1 MHILHLIRVCNRLKF
16 HCQVFSMNKY
26 IKLVLRRPVHIL
38 IMLAIFTAVLVPGM
52 TMLKFDNSVESFMP
66 KR

>member
-1 MHILHLIRVCNRLKF
+1 
-16 HCQVFSMNKY
+16 MNKY

-38 IMLAIFTAVLVPGM
+38 IMLAIFTVVLVPGM